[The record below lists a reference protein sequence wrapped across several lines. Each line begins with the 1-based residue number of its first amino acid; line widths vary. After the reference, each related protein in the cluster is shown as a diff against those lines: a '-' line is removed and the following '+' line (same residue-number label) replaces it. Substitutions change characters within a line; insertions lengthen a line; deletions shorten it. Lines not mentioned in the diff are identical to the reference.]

1 MGKVGHMTWIWHESQ
16 PHRICHRAWTDP
28 RYSNRH
34 LLFMDKKRPGQNKIF
49 TITHLSINLHAGYT
63 WSILINSVWNEF
75 HIYFF
80 LVCKILIVSFTWT
93 RVCVTWSRFRILT
106 WAAACR
112 YGMYWSGLWAVPTR
126 RATGAPFPNTITTGA
141 WMIHVN
147 EIHTCRFKTD

>member
-1 MGKVGHMTWIWHESQ
+1 MNPSPTGFVTGRELTPGTPTAIYFS
-16 PHRICHRAWTDP
+16 WTKSDQGEA
-28 RYSNRH
+28 
-34 LLFMDKKRPGQNKIF
+34 KKNIF
-49 TITHLSINLHAGYT
+49 TINQLSINLHAGYT

-126 RATGAPFPNTITTGA
+126 RATGAPFPNTMTTGA